1 MRQLIAVFTAAVCAG
16 TFASLASADQAY
28 HTERLALHAVTSGAP
43 GGGMVVNAHANG
55 PNVYAHEIYVLNH
68 AAPGTYQVT
77 LHIFPTALVC
87 TGSSV
92 LIPTAALTTNAE
104 GNGRADIK
112 FTPADAASLRGLT
125 VSAFWTIS
133 GPATYATD
141 CTVITLD

>member
-1 MRQLIAVFTAAVCAG
+1 VIAAGACAA
-16 TFASLASADQAY
+16 ASVQAASADQAY

-77 LHIFPTALVC
+77 LHIFPTSLNC
-87 TGSSV
+87 TGTS
-92 LIPTAALTTNAE
+92 LALPTAMLTTNGE
-104 GNGRADIK
+104 GNAKADAK
-112 FTPADAASLRGLT
+112 FTPADAAAIRGLT
-125 VSAFWTIS
+125 LSAFWTIS